1 MKRVSLSF
9 GFFFNSTP
17 KQQFAASRNKID
29 DGRESEPNSEVPEH
43 KPNEPVDAKTLLA
56 ARNNRSVKGESFFFG
71 GGGRGEVHYFRQ
83 ARAHYKG
90 T

>member
-1 MKRVSLSF
+1 MKRVSLF
-9 GFFFNSTP
+9 LFFYSTP

-56 ARNNRSVKGESFFFG
+56 ARNNRSIKGESFFWG
-71 GGGRGEVHYFRQ
+71 GGAEETS
-83 ARAHYKG
+83 RASFKV
-90 T
+90 

>member
-1 MKRVSLSF
+1 MKHVNLF
-9 GFFFNSTP
+9 CFFHCSTL

-29 DGRESEPNSEVPEH
+29 GSSESEPNSEVPDH

-56 ARNNRSVKGESFFFG
+56 ARNNRCVKRESFIFG
-71 GGGRGEVHYFRQ
+71 GEEGAAEYFRQ
-83 ARAHYKG
+83 SCSHYKG